1 MVEPSP
7 KERIEE
13 LLAGEILDNLSP
25 EETEEWKQLVAENPE
40 LVKQS
45 DRLRSVIEL
54 MPYGLPS
61 MEPPSQLR
69 STILD
74 AVSDNN
80 KQNTTQARS
89 SRWRWSPVVAT
100 VAAILALVLGIDNYR
115 LRQNLN
121 LVRVQL
127 SEHHSPFRDN
137 SSRKMAIAK
146 DVILANHWD
155 GISELVG
162 DHTGSLSRSR
172 GPADVKLSTP
182 EKVAEHF
189 QEQITLPSP
198 LPQFV
203 RKGSE
208 LLGGSLCQLGNSKG
222 IRFSYQLSTGE
233 TISFYQ
239 LSRHKQSLF
248 PHSGL
253 GYLYITQPQ
262 EPNIVIWEDEK
273 FIYAIVATLPFDKLQ
288 QLTSNIKVI

>member
-7 KERIEE
+7 AERIEE
-13 LLAGEILDNLSP
+13 LLAGDALDNLSS
-25 EETEEWKQLVAENPE
+25 EEAEEWKQLVAENPE

-54 MPYGLPS
+54 MPYGLS
-61 MEPPSQLR
+61 SVEPPSQLR
-69 STILD
+69 SAILD
-74 AVSDNN
+74 AVTDNS
-80 KQNTTQARS
+80 KQNTIQPRS
-89 SRWRWSPVVAT
+89 WRWRGSPIVAT
-100 VAAILALVLGIDNYR
+100 IAALLALILGIDNYR

-155 GISELVG
+155 GISELVR

-182 EKVAEHF
+182 EKLAEHF

-198 LPQFV
+198 LPQLV

-208 LLGGSLCQLGNSKG
+208 LLGGSLCQLGNTKG
-222 IRFSYQLSTGE
+222 VRFSYQLSTGE

-239 LSRHKQSLF
+239 LSRQKKSLF

-273 FIYAIVATLPFDKLQ
+273 FIYAIVATLPFDRLQ
-288 QLTSNIKVI
+288 QLTSNI

>member
-1 MVEPSP
+1 MSL
-7 KERIEE
+7 I
-13 LLAGEILDNLSP
+13 
-25 EETEEWKQLVAENPE
+25 
-40 LVKQS
+40 
-45 DRLRSVIEL
+45 
-54 MPYGLPS
+54 
-61 MEPPSQLR
+61 
-69 STILD
+69 
-74 AVSDNN
+74 
-80 KQNTTQARS
+80 
-89 SRWRWSPVVAT
+89 
-100 VAAILALVLGIDNYR
+100 
-115 LRQNLN
+115 
-121 LVRVQL
+121 RVQL

-198 LPQFV
+198 LPQLV